1 MSQTVAITRDRAMS
15 VLKATSRTFYIP
27 IALLPDGLK
36 EAVASAY
43 LCMRAIDE
51 IEDHP
56 TLDGS
61 VKASL
66 LRRLS
71 LKLQAGTGD
80 RQHDD
85 FSIDWGS
92 AAAVLPEVTLWIDEW
107 AKLAPDSIGPRI
119 WEATAS
125 MADRMA
131 HWAEVNWTIATP
143 TDLDAYT
150 FSVAGSVG
158 LLLSDLWAWHDGTP
172 TNRVQAIGFGRGL
185 QTVNILRNTQ
195 EDRDRGVSFYPEGW
209 TRNDMDAYAR
219 RNLALADQYI
229 AALPDGPALQFCKIP
244 LILAHGTLDKM
255 ATGKEKLSRLDV
267 ISLLS
272 SVLGDAAKQLA
283 S

>member
-1 MSQTVAITRDRAMS
+1 MSQTVAIARERAMS

-27 IALLPDGLK
+27 IMLLPEGLK

-56 TLDGS
+56 DLEGA

-71 LKLQAGTGD
+71 LKLQSGTGD
-80 RQHDD
+80 RDQDD

-92 AAAVLPEVTLWIDEW
+92 AAAALPEVTLRIDEW

-131 HWAEVNWTIATP
+131 HWSEVNWTIKTP
-143 TDLDAYT
+143 TDLDTYT

-172 TNRVQAIGFGRGL
+172 TDRVQAIGFGRGL

-209 TRNDMDAYAR
+209 TREDMDAYAR
-219 RNLALADQYI
+219 RNLELADQYV
-229 AALPDGPALQFCKIP
+229 AALPEGPALQFCKIP
-244 LILAHGTLDKM
+244 LVLAHGTLDKM
-255 ATGKEKLSRLDV
+255 ASGKEKLSRLDV
-267 ISLLS
+267 ISLLG
-272 SVLGDAAKQLA
+272 SVLGDVAKQLA

>member
-1 MSQTVAITRDRAMS
+1 MSQAAAIAQSKTDAMR

-27 IALLPDGLK
+27 IALLPDALQD
-36 EAVASAY
+36 AVASAY

-56 TLDGS
+56 GLDGA

-71 LKLQAGTGD
+71 LQLQTGTGD
-80 RQHDD
+80 RDR
-85 FSIDWGS
+85 FAIDWGRAES
-92 AAAVLPEVTLWIDEW
+92 ALPEVTLRIDEW
-107 AKLAPDSIGPRI
+107 AKIAPGSIAPRI

-131 HWAEVNWTIATP
+131 HWAEVNWTIETP
-143 TDLDAYT
+143 DDLDAYT

-158 LLLSDLWAWHDGTP
+158 LLLSDLWAWYDGTA
-172 TNRVQAIGFGRGL
+172 TDRTQAIGFGRGL
-185 QTVNILRNTQ
+185 QTVNILRNTA
-195 EDRDRGVSFYPEGW
+195 EDRDRGVSFYPANW
-209 TRNDMDAYAR
+209 TRADMDAYAR
-219 RNLALADQYI
+219 RNLELADRYI
-229 AALPDGPALQFCKIP
+229 EALPSGPALQFCKIP
-244 LILAHGTLDKM
+244 LLLAHGTLEKM
-255 ATGKEKLSRLDV
+255 ASGQEKLSRLDV
-267 ISLLS
+267 MSLLG